1 MLTWR
6 RLAVG
11 LTALLLVVGCS
22 SSAESD
28 AQSTPSEPASAAP
41 SESAAESSKEDS
53 APTPVPTATPA
64 PTPTAT
70 PALLVNADGI
80 DEIEL
85 LTGVEGNDAYA
96 MLEWVGLDAASEY
109 TVTVFTADGRPW
121 WAWSGP
127 ETSVPLGGL
136 RTEVDLGGP
145 RAGPG
150 VTWFVVGRD
159 GDGRLVGVSSRRA
172 VA

>member
-6 RLAVG
+6 RLAAG

-22 SSAESD
+22 SSVGPEEQSAPAEQ
-28 AQSTPSEPASAAP
+28 ATAETAEPADVADENP
-41 SESAAESSKEDS
+41 PPE
-53 APTPVPTATPA
+53 PTPPPPPAPTATPA
-64 PTPTAT
+64 PT
-70 PALLVNADGI
+70 LLITADGVE
-80 DEIEL
+80 EIEL
-85 LTGVEGNDAYA
+85 LTEVEGNDAYA
-96 MLEWVGLDAASEY
+96 LLEWVGLDAVSEY

-145 RAGPG
+145 QAGPG

-159 GDGRLVGVSSRRA
+159 GDGRIVGVSARRT

>member
-28 AQSTPSEPASAAP
+28 AQSTPSEPAS
-41 SESAAESSKEDS
+41 
-53 APTPVPTATPA
+53 
-64 PTPTAT
+64 TPTAT
-70 PALLVNADGI
+70 PALLVDADGI

-85 LTGVEGNDAYA
+85 LTEVEGNDAYA

-150 VTWFVVGRD
+150 ITWFVVGRD
-159 GDGRLVGVSSRRA
+159 GDGRLVGVSSRRT